1 MWRYGPKGPAL
12 LECGKNQRDYLRRKR
27 MLDVVLS
34 LLALVALS
42 PVLVAISLLIV
53 IDDPRG
59 GPIFCQKR
67 VGERGRIFQMYKF
80 RTMCVDAEARLKD
93 LTLLNEMNGP
103 VFKMRKDPRITRVGG
118 FLRRTSLD
126 ELPQL
131 INVLKGEMSLVGPRP
146 ERPQFVEQFKEEI
159 PRYMIKHQVRPG
171 LTGWAQIN
179 GYRGDTSIRKR
190 IEYDLFYIENWTM
203 SMDFKIMFLTI
214 FKGFVNKNAY

>member
-131 INVLKGEMSLVGPRP
+131 INVLKVEMSLVGPRP
-146 ERPQFVEQFKEEI
+146 PLPREVARYTRYERRRLSVTPGLTC
-159 PRYMIKHQVRPG
+159 YWQVRPDRYE
-171 LTGWAQIN
+171 LSMNEWV
-179 GYRGDTSIRKR
+179 
-190 IEYDLFYIENWTM
+190 ELDLMYIQNRCLRLDWQLILQTVGAM
-203 SMDFKIMFLTI
+203 VQGS
-214 FKGFVNKNAY
+214 GQ

>member
-103 VFKMRKDPRITRVGG
+103 VFKMRKDPRITRGGG

-146 ERPQFVEQFKEEI
+146 PLPREVARYTRYERRRLSVTPGLTC
-159 PRYMIKHQVRPG
+159 YWQVRPDRYE
-171 LTGWAQIN
+171 LSMNEWV
-179 GYRGDTSIRKR
+179 
-190 IEYDLFYIENWTM
+190 ELDLMYIQNRCLRLDWQLILQTVGAM
-203 SMDFKIMFLTI
+203 VQGS
-214 FKGFVNKNAY
+214 GQ

>member
-67 VGERGRIFQMYKF
+67 RE
-80 RTMCVDAEARLKD
+80 
-93 LTLLNEMNGP
+93 GP
-103 VFKMRKDPRITRVGG
+103 HLPNVQISNHV
-118 FLRRTSLD
+118 RR
-126 ELPQL
+126 
-131 INVLKGEMSLVGPRP
+131 R
-146 ERPQFVEQFKEEI
+146 
-159 PRYMIKHQVRPG
+159 
-171 LTGWAQIN
+171 
-179 GYRGDTSIRKR
+179 
-190 IEYDLFYIENWTM
+190 
-203 SMDFKIMFLTI
+203 
-214 FKGFVNKNAY
+214 

>member
-146 ERPQFVEQFKEEI
+146 PLPREVARYTRYERRRLSAAPGLTC
-159 PRYMIKHQVRPG
+159 YWQVRPDRYE
-171 LTGWAQIN
+171 LSMNEWV
-179 GYRGDTSIRKR
+179 
-190 IEYDLFYIENWTM
+190 ELDLMYIQNRCLRLDWQLILQTVGAM
-203 SMDFKIMFLTI
+203 VQGS
-214 FKGFVNKNAY
+214 GQ

>member
-146 ERPQFVEQFKEEI
+146 PLPREVARYTRYERRRLSVT
-159 PRYMIKHQVRPG
+159 PG
-171 LTGWAQIN
+171 LTCYWLVRPDRYELSMN
-179 GYRGDTSIRKR
+179 
-190 IEYDLFYIENWTM
+190 EWVELDLMYIQNRCLRLDWQLILQTVGAM
-203 SMDFKIMFLTI
+203 VQGS
-214 FKGFVNKNAY
+214 GQ

>member
-146 ERPQFVEQFKEEI
+146 PLPREVARYTRYERRRLSVTPGLTC
-159 PRYMIKHQVRPG
+159 YWQVRPDRYE
-171 LTGWAQIN
+171 LSMNEWV
-179 GYRGDTSIRKR
+179 
-190 IEYDLFYIENWTM
+190 ELDLMYIQNRCLRLDWQLILQTVGVM
-203 SMDFKIMFLTI
+203 VQGS
-214 FKGFVNKNAY
+214 GQ

>member
-146 ERPQFVEQFKEEI
+146 PLPREVARYTRYERRRLSVTPGLTC
-159 PRYMIKHQVRPG
+159 YWQVRPDRYE
-171 LTGWAQIN
+171 LSMNEWV
-179 GYRGDTSIRKR
+179 
-190 IEYDLFYIENWTM
+190 ELDLMYIQNRCLRLDWQLILQTVGAM
-203 SMDFKIMFLTI
+203 VQGS
-214 FKGFVNKNAY
+214 GQ